1 MEQDPQRELDILN
14 LCTQVLDIQANTYLN
29 PHGADDSSCPIC
41 LAYVNYYGAA
51 MEDINHTPTCGW
63 LIAKDLMAGKK

>member
-1 MEQDPQRELDILN
+1 MGQDPQRELDIIS
-14 LCTQVLDIQANTYLN
+14 LCTQVLNINAITYLN
-29 PHGADDSSCPIC
+29 PHGTDDSFCPIC
-41 LAYVNYYGAA
+41 SAHVNYYDAD